1 MYMKYNNKPK
11 LCFSQLWQI
20 YLPCLL
26 SFMFEAN
33 MKERWIF
40 KRSLS
45 TFPHN
50 YFYLG
55 ACWMRNPL
63 HVTVWFQLSVPS
75 FTPEFEHYVL
85 NMQSAFWSK
94 HGHRAVNLHS
104 VVTHALSCYDNKSW
118 VILSFIRNKVL
129 TGSCSLLCSVHVVK
143 FTHKTRLMQS
153 RFYKTPAKVSCLWT
167 YI

>member
-1 MYMKYNNKPK
+1 
-11 LCFSQLWQI
+11 
-20 YLPCLL
+20 
-26 SFMFEAN
+26 
-33 MKERWIF
+33 
-40 KRSLS
+40 
-45 TFPHN
+45 
-50 YFYLG
+50 
-55 ACWMRNPL
+55 MRNPL

-143 FTHKTRLMQS
+143 FTYKTRLMQS
-153 RFYKTPAKVSCLWT
+153 RCYKTPAKSVVFEHIFNSNTWAITHKHDRTRESHTQTRCLGARASLTGFSKWFSNKFHN
-167 YI
+167 